1 MKKKWIVTA
10 VVLAVFVGAA
20 ILYNVLG
27 RKKTAGGDAPA
38 VENVRGRSV
47 LRVNGEVVAESSI
60 SDGIKTM
67 ANLLPDEEV
76 SLSFEMSGKVVAIHF
91 QEGTMVRKGQ
101 LLAKI
106 NDAPLQAQLKRY
118 EAQLKLAEARVYR
131 QSTLLEKDAVSQEAF
146 EQASTELATLNADI
160 DLVKANI
167 AQTELRAPFDG
178 FIGLRYVSE
187 GAYATPST
195 VVSVLTKM
203 SPLKLELAV
212 SEKDA
217 QQIRS
222 GAELPF
228 TVEGD
233 LNRYTA
239 TVYATESRVDT
250 ETKTFLIRARYPNSR
265 FELMPGRYAD
275 VSLQTTAIDD
285 AITIPSEALIKEM
298 GVDKVY
304 LYKSGRA
311 EPREVEIG
319 IRNAD
324 RVQTVHGLQ
333 PGDTLIT
340 TGTLQ
345 LRTGLNVELDRIATP

>member
-1 MKKKWIVTA
+1 MKKRWIVTG
-10 VVLAVFVGAA
+10 VILAVFIGGG
-20 ILYNVLG
+20 ILYNVL
-27 RKKTAGGDAPA
+27 KKPSSTAEEGPVRNSARLQ
-38 VENVRGRSV
+38 NV
-47 LRVNGEVVAESSI
+47 LPVNGEIVGQNPIA
-60 SDGIKTM
+60 DGIKTM

-76 SLSFEMSGKVVAIHF
+76 NLSFEASGKIIAIHF

-106 NDAPLQAQLKRY
+106 NDAPLQAQLSRY
-118 EAQLKLAEARVYR
+118 QAQLKLAEARVFR
-131 QSTLLEKDAVSQEAF
+131 QSALLEKDAVSQEAF

-187 GAYATPST
+187 GAYATPGT
-195 VVSVLTKM
+195 IVSVLTKM
-203 SPLKLELAV
+203 SPLKLEIAV
-212 SEKDA
+212 SEQYA

-222 GAELPF
+222 GTELPF
-228 TVEGD
+228 QVSGD
-233 LNRYTA
+233 LNQYTA

-250 ETKTFLIRARYPNSR
+250 ETKTFLIRANYPNTR
-265 FELMPGRYAD
+265 YELMPGRYAD
-275 VSLQTTAIDD
+275 VSLQTTSISD

-304 LYKSGRA
+304 LYKNGKA
-311 EPREVEIG
+311 EPRNVEIG
-319 IRNAD
+319 IRNDA
-324 RVQTVHGLQ
+324 RVQIVDGLQ

-340 TGTLQ
+340 SGTLQ
-345 LRTGLNVELDRIATP
+345 LRTGLPVSIEL

>member
-1 MKKKWIVTA
+1 MKKKWIITA
-10 VVLAVFVGAA
+10 VVLVFFIGAG

-27 RKKTAGGDAPA
+27 RSASSAGEGP
-38 VENVRGRSV
+38 VTENTR
-47 LRVNGEVVAESSI
+47 LRNILVVNGEIVRESPI

-76 SLSFEMSGKVVAIHF
+76 NLSFETSGKIVSINF
-91 QEGTMVRKGQ
+91 QEGTMVRRGQ

-106 NDAPLQAQLKRY
+106 NDAPLQAQLSRY
-118 EAQLKLAEARVYR
+118 QAQLKLAEARVYR
-131 QSTLLEKDAVSQEAF
+131 QSTLLEKDAVSQEAY
-146 EQASTELATLNADI
+146 EQATTELATLNADI
-160 DLVKANI
+160 DLVQANI

-203 SPLKLELAV
+203 SPLKVEVAV
-212 SEKDA
+212 SEHYA
-217 QQIRS
+217 QQIKS
-222 GAELPF
+222 GTQLPF
-228 TVEGD
+228 TVSGD
-233 LNRYTA
+233 LNQYTA

-250 ETKTFLIRARYPNSR
+250 DTKTFLIRALYPNTR
-265 FELMPGRYAD
+265 YELMPGRYAD
-275 VSLQTTAIDD
+275 VSLQTTSVSD

-304 LYKSGRA
+304 LYRNGKA
-311 EPREVEIG
+311 EPRNVEIG
-319 IRNAD
+319 IRNDA
-324 RVQTVHGLQ
+324 RVQIVLGLQ

-340 TGTLQ
+340 SGTLQ
-345 LRTGLNVELDRIATP
+345 LRTGLDVQLDRIAP